1 MIKVQNYIKDGDNF
15 IAIEEFEGKVPDPE
29 YVDSAIELVING
41 IPIITCREWD
51 NMDDLW
57 SYIANGFE
65 ELIEKSEWT
74 TEFPDQSIELTF
86 RLDKKGKQVEV
97 ESTPSRGLVKAKTSL
112 DEFLTAM
119 SEGGQNFFLRMAKI
133 VPDKQ
138 DIYLREANRIS
149 EAAKKLLESCK
160 QKQFQ

>member
-15 IAIEEFEGKVPDPE
+15 IPIEEFEGKVPDPE

-41 IPIITCREWD
+41 TPIITCREWD

-65 ELIEKSEWT
+65 ELVEKSEWT

-86 RLDKKGKQVEV
+86 RLNKLLNQIEV
-97 ESTPSRGLVKAKTSL
+97 ESTPSRGKVKAKTSL
-112 DEFLTAM
+112 YEFLAAM
-119 SEGGQNFFLRMAKI
+119 SEAGQNFFLRMAKI
-133 VPDKQ
+133 VPEKQ
-138 DIYLREANRIS
+138 DVYLQEANRIYK
-149 EAAKKLLESCK
+149 AANKLLESCG
-160 QKQFQ
+160 QRQFI